1 MMQRKSVRFALMAA
15 AALLSATMASAQGI
29 PVIDRTAIVKQIES
43 ITQLKSQLD
52 TLNQQLQRAEQLY
65 GSLNK
70 ITNMADVASLL
81 NDPSIRKA
89 LPRDFNAVEGLLKGS
104 GTGVFGNSASKFLE
118 SNSTYRTDA
127 NDFYA
132 QELSRVQNQNAGQM
146 SLGQQIYDAATKRIE
161 GIDQLRQQISGAADA
176 KDVADLQARLQ
187 AETAFL
193 QTDLLRMQ
201 GLQMIQQ
208 TQVQVDDQ
216 RKAEDWRK
224 RMDAMGAALE
234 MKHALP
240 ARDRV
245 RPAGLLPARR
255 MRGDEAVLANVMAEC
270 CNNPVRHADTP
281 NNTRRRRS
289 ARLQLLRI
297 RKSPGG

>member
-1 MMQRKSVRFALMAA
+1 MMQRKSAGFALMAA
-15 AALLSATMASAQGI
+15 AALLSAAMASAQGI

-52 TLNQQLQRAEQLY
+52 TLNQQLQQAEQLY

-89 LPRDFNAVEGLLKGS
+89 LPRDFSAVEGLFKGS

-118 SNSTYRTDA
+118 SNSTYSTDA

-146 SLGQQIYDAATKRIE
+146 SLGQQIYDAATTRIE
-161 GIDQLRQQISGAADA
+161 GIDQLRQQISSAADA

-201 GLQMIQQ
+201 GLQMVQQ
-208 TQVQVDDQ
+208 AQVQVDDQ

-224 RMDAMGAALE
+224 RLDAMGAAL
-234 MKHALP
+234 K
-240 ARDRV
+240 
-245 RPAGLLPARR
+245 
-255 MRGDEAVLANVMAEC
+255 
-270 CNNPVRHADTP
+270 
-281 NNTRRRRS
+281 
-289 ARLQLLRI
+289 
-297 RKSPGG
+297 